1 MLTLKSNRSEGV
13 MKVDVYFTIFIKL
26 ISQNIKVNKSSA
38 SHKVSLQISYYA
50 EKEF

>member
-1 MLTLKSNRSEGV
+1 

-50 EKEF
+50 EKEFQKEKKFENDQG